1 MILNIIKHIRKHG
14 LKQTYKDWKLNFYIL
29 QTPELITKQH
39 IQGSIAM
46 MIGLLLIVGVL
57 TMRKEYLFLV
67 AIGAGL
73 FMNYVSLKTFLLQ
86 RRALIK
92 LKEEFEEVGI

>member
-1 MILNIIKHIRKHG
+1 MITNIIKHIKKHG
-14 LKQTYKDWKLNFYIL
+14 LKQTYKDWKINFYIL

-39 IQGSIAM
+39 IQGSMAM
-46 MIGLLLIVGVL
+46 MLGLLLIAGVL
-57 TMRKEYLFLV
+57 IIRKEYLFLV

-73 FMNYVSLKTFLLQ
+73 FMNYVSLKTFLMQ

-92 LKEEFEEVGI
+92 LKDEFVEVN